1 MADATA
7 SNGARRGL
15 LSKLFKRRNG
25 DQQLREQIEEIIEEI
40 GEIEADAGGPIGAH
54 ERLLLGNI
62 LRLRNVSAYDIM
74 LPRADIVAIEVE
86 TTIEEV
92 LDIMAREGHSRLPV
106 YRETLDDVVGLVHI
120 KDLLAYRQEPEQFV
134 LADVVRPLQVVA
146 PSMRALDL
154 LLEMRLKRAH
164 MVLVVDEYGGID
176 GLITIEDL
184 VEEIVGEIED
194 EHDVVS
200 TPLLKL
206 AGDGTAIADAR
217 VDIEDFEAEAGPL
230 LSDEE
235 REEDIDTLGGLVTY
249 LLDRVP
255 SRGEL
260 VTHAHS
266 GVVFEVLQADPRR
279 VKRLRIRNLP
289 ATGQSTGGESTGGKS
304 AGGKSTGGKSAGG
317 KSEET

>member
-74 LPRADIVAIEVE
+74 LPRADIVAVEVE

-92 LDIMAREGHSRLPV
+92 LDIMAKEGHSRLPV

-200 TPLLKL
+200 TPLLRL

-289 ATGQSTGGESTGGKS
+289 ATGQPTGGE
-304 AGGKSTGGKSAGG
+304 SAGG

>member
-1 MADATA
+1 MADAQTN
-7 SNGARRGL
+7 NGGRRSL
-15 LSKLFKRRNG
+15 FSKLFKRRNG
-25 DQQLREQIEEIIEEI
+25 EQQLREQIEEIIEEI

-62 LRLRNVSAYDIM
+62 LRLRNVTAYDIM
-74 LPRADIVAIEVE
+74 LPRADIVAVDVD
-86 TTIEEV
+86 TGIEEV
-92 LDIMAREGHSRLPV
+92 LDIMSKDGHSRLPV
-106 YRETLDDVVGLVHI
+106 YRETLDEVVGLVHI
-120 KDLLAYRQEPEQFV
+120 KDLLAYRQYPERFV
-134 LADVVRPLQVVA
+134 LADVVRPLQVIA

-194 EHDVVS
+194 EHDVIS
-200 TPLLKL
+200 TPLLRL
-206 AGDGTAIADAR
+206 RGDGTGIADAR
-217 VDIEDFEAEAGPL
+217 VAIEDFEAEVGPL
-230 LSDEE
+230 LSEEE

-260 VTHAHS
+260 VTHEHS
-266 GVVFEVLQADPRR
+266 GIVFEVLQADPRR

-289 ATGQSTGGESTGGKS
+289 TIGNDQEA
-304 AGGKSTGGKSAGG
+304 
-317 KSEET
+317 

>member
-1 MADATA
+1 MADAAA

-74 LPRADIVAIEVE
+74 LPRADIVAVEVE
-86 TTIEEV
+86 TTIEAV
-92 LDIMAREGHSRLPV
+92 LDIMAKEGHSRLPV

-120 KDLLAYRQEPEQFV
+120 KDLLAYRQEPEQFI

-200 TPLLKL
+200 TPLLRL

-217 VDIEDFEAEAGPL
+217 VAIEDFEAEAGTL
-230 LSDEE
+230 LSEEE

-260 VTHAHS
+260 VTHPHS

-289 ATGQSTGGESTGGKS
+289 ATGQP
-304 AGGKSTGGKSAGG
+304 AGGPSAEGKSAGG
-317 KSEET
+317 KSEDT

>member
-1 MADATA
+1 
-7 SNGARRGL
+7 
-15 LSKLFKRRNG
+15 
-25 DQQLREQIEEIIEEI
+25 
-40 GEIEADAGGPIGAH
+40 
-54 ERLLLGNI
+54 
-62 LRLRNVSAYDIM
+62 M
-74 LPRADIVAIEVE
+74 LPRADIVAVEVE

-92 LDIMAREGHSRLPV
+92 LDIMAKEGHSRLPV

-164 MVLVVDEYGGID
+164 MVLVVDEYGGI
-176 GLITIEDL
+176 EDL

-200 TPLLKL
+200 TPLLRL

-260 VTHAHS
+260 VTHPHS

-289 ATGQSTGGESTGGKS
+289 ATGQSTGGTS
-304 AGGKSTGGKSAGG
+304 AGGTSAGGQPAGG

>member
-40 GEIEADAGGPIGAH
+40 GEIEADSGGPIGAH

-74 LPRADIVAIEVE
+74 LPRADIVAVEVE

-92 LDIMAREGHSRLPV
+92 LDIMAKEGHSRLPV

-200 TPLLKL
+200 TPLLRL

-289 ATGQSTGGESTGGKS
+289 ATGQSTGGES
-304 AGGKSTGGKSAGG
+304 AGG
-317 KSEET
+317 KSEDT